1 MKLWDKGA
9 PVDAIMEAFTVGA
22 DRDVDV
28 RLARWDVVGSIAHA
42 NMLASVG
49 LLTSAEAETL
59 VAALSSLLEKI
70 DTDGFVIEDGVEDV
84 HSQVEKILTSQLGD
98 LGKKIH
104 VGRSRNDQVAVDMK
118 MFMRHELRQIRAQ
131 VLDLVNVLLVQAEQH
146 QQLLLPG
153 YTHYQVAMPSS
164 FGLWFG
170 GYTEAL
176 LEDVRVIDMAID
188 AANANP
194 LGSAAGY
201 GSNMPL
207 DREQTT
213 KALNF
218 DRVHVTSTFAQM
230 SRGRTEKLA
239 AVAIGQVAS
248 TLNRFATDVVM
259 YMSQN
264 FGFVSLPDAFTTG
277 SSIMPHKKNPDI
289 FEVLRAR
296 CNRLQGV
303 SNEFALMLS
312 NMPSGYHR
320 DLQFTKDRIIY
331 AIDEM
336 GLCLTVSIHV
346 VPHLQPA
353 DNIMSNDLYRY
364 AFSVDAVNAL
374 VLKGMPFRD
383 AYHEVG
389 RMIASGAFG
398 SVVQEQRV
406 ASSESSDLV
415 SQQRAANSESKLKTH
430 LGSIERPGLE
440 VLRERLEDCRNVR
453 R

>member
-9 PVDAIMEAFTVGA
+9 PIDAIMEAFTVGA
-22 DRDVDV
+22 DREMDV

-49 LLTSAEAETL
+49 LLTSDEAEKL
-59 VAALSSLLEKI
+59 VRELSLLLEQI
-70 DTDGFVIEDGVEDV
+70 DADGFVIEDGVEDV
-84 HSQVEKILTSQLGD
+84 HSQVEKILTKKLGD
-98 LGKKIH
+98 VGKKIH

-118 MFMRHELRQIRAQ
+118 LFQRHELRQIRSN
-131 VLDLVNVLLVQAEQH
+131 VLDLVDVLLTQAEKH
-146 QQLLLPG
+146 QQILLPG

-170 GYTEAL
+170 GYAEAL
-176 LEDVRVIDMAID
+176 LEDVRVVEMAVD

-218 DRVHVTSTFAQM
+218 DRLHVTSTFAQM

-264 FGFVSLPDAFTTG
+264 FGFMSLPDAFTTG

-296 CNRLQGV
+296 CNRLQGLA
-303 SNEFALMLS
+303 NEFALMLS

-320 DLQFTKDRIIY
+320 DMQFTKDRIIS
-331 AIDEM
+331 AIDEI
-336 GLCLTVSIHV
+336 GLCLAVALHV
-346 VPHLQPA
+346 VPHLQPTH
-353 DNIMSNDLYRY
+353 NIMSDDKYLYAY
-364 AFSVDAVNAL
+364 SVDAVNAL
-374 VLKGMPFRD
+374 VMQGMAFRD
-383 AYHEVG
+383 AYVEIG
-389 RMIASGAFG
+389 RQIANG
-398 SVVQEQRV
+398 EY
-406 ASSESSDLV
+406 SDLV
-415 SQQRAANSESKLKTH
+415 SQQRAASSESKSEGH
-430 LGSIERPGLE
+430 IGSIARPGLE
-440 VLRERLEDCRNVR
+440 ILRARLGECRNNR
-453 R
+453 P

>member
-42 NMLASVG
+42 NMLSSVG
-49 LLTSAEAETL
+49 LLTPEEAETL

-146 QQLLLPG
+146 QHLLLPG

-170 GYTEAL
+170 GYAEAL

-248 TLNRFATDVVM
+248 TLNRFAADVVM

-296 CNRLQGV
+296 CNRLQSV

-320 DLQFTKDRIIY
+320 DLQFTKDRIIN

-336 GLCLTVSIHV
+336 GLCLAVSIHV

-383 AYHEVG
+383 AYREVG
-389 RMIASGAFG
+389 KQIESGTFG
-398 SVVQEQRV
+398 SAVHEQRV
-406 ASSESSDLV
+406 ESSESTLRD
-415 SQQRAANSESKLKTH
+415 H
-430 LGSIERPGLE
+430 LGSIGEPGLA
-440 VLRERLEDCRNVR
+440 VLRERLEGCRNVR
-453 R
+453 PQQ

>member
-28 RLARWDVVGSIAHA
+28 RLARWDVVGSVAHA

-118 MFMRHELRQIRAQ
+118 MFMRHELRQIRSQ
-131 VLDLVNVLLVQAEQH
+131 VMDLVNVLLVQAEQH
-146 QQLLLPG
+146 QHLLLPG

-170 GYTEAL
+170 GYAEAL

-296 CNRLQGV
+296 CNRLQSV

-320 DLQFTKDRIIY
+320 DLQFTKDRIIS

-336 GLCLTVSIHV
+336 GLCLAVSIHV
-346 VPHLQPA
+346 APHLQPA

-374 VLKGMPFRD
+374 VLQGMPFRD

-389 RMIASGAFG
+389 RIIASGTFG

-406 ASSESSDLV
+406 ASSES
-415 SQQRAANSESKLKTH
+415 RLKAH
-430 LGSIERPGLE
+430 LGSIERPGLD

>member
-59 VAALSSLLEKI
+59 VAALSSLLEQI

-131 VLDLVNVLLVQAEQH
+131 VLDLVDVLLKQAEQH
-146 QQLLLPG
+146 RDVLLPG

-170 GYTEAL
+170 GYAEAL

-296 CNRLQGV
+296 CNRLHSV

-320 DLQFTKDRIIY
+320 DLQFTKDRIIN

-336 GLCLTVSIHV
+336 GLCLAVSIHV

-353 DNIMSNDLYRY
+353 DNIMSDDLYRY

-383 AYHEVG
+383 AYREIG
-389 RMIASGAFG
+389 KQIEAGTFG
-398 SVVQEQRV
+398 SAVQEQRV
-406 ASSESSDLV
+406 A
-415 SQQRAANSESKLKTH
+415 NSESKIVGH
-430 LGSIERPGLE
+430 VGSVMRPGLE
-440 VLRERLEDCRNVR
+440 ILRVRLGECRNNR
-453 R
+453 P